1 MPNPAAPIT
10 LHLFFILAFLEGG
23 GLLVAQV
30 SHAAASA
37 SSPRKYGTPES
48 VTLVFRPVS
57 GVLVGNMVA
66 KIPSCC
72 RVRFLMS
79 HRISSAA
86 NSGTLDSGC
95 EDENQTHVYPA
106 FSFAAILTDSKGVSA
121 NLQ

>member
-1 MPNPAAPIT
+1 MPR
-10 LHLFFILAFLEGG
+10 LAHRVRGSTVL
-23 GLLVAQV
+23 
-30 SHAAASA
+30 
-37 SSPRKYGTPES
+37 PES

-57 GVLVGNMVA
+57 KAFVGNMVA
-66 KIPSCC
+66 GIPSCC

-106 FSFAAILTDSKGVSA
+106 FSFAAILTDSKGVQPIFSKISSPSR
-121 NLQ
+121 